1 MYQES
6 LRSTLRGTVSS
17 IRREHRIIHP
27 MTQGKIERYHHSMK
41 NVIKLQNYYLP
52 SELQREIGEFVE

>member
-1 MYQES
+1 
-6 LRSTLRGTVSS
+6 
-17 IRREHRIIHP
+17 